1 MNHLY
6 VGPTLRPREPVLR
19 HPRVRVHRP
28 ARHGDLFA
36 SSIADGDRIVL
47 IDGVFHQSPALRHK
61 EILAALRRGIEV
73 FGVASTGALRA
84 ATCGCCRRTRT
95 PIADGT

>member
-36 SSIADGDRIVL
+36 FSIADGDRIVL

-73 FGVASTGALRA
+73 FGVASTGALQA